1 MSVIKPIIET
11 SDSVTLRW
19 VDYEALVDA
28 ADGEHSRRIEAAAR
42 RGETEYLPVAMVK
55 RMAKE
60 ESPAA
65 VWREHRGM
73 TQVALA
79 KAAGVSKTYL
89 SEIEGRKKPGSVA
102 ALAAL
107 ARVLRVRIEDL
118 T

>member
-11 SDSVTLRW
+11 SDSVTLRR
-19 VDYEALVDA
+19 VDYEALMDA

-55 RMAKE
+55 RMARG
-60 ESPAA
+60 ESPVA
-65 VWREHRGM
+65 VWRGHRGM
-73 TQVALA
+73 TQAALA
-79 KAAGVSKTYL
+79 KAAGISKTYL

-102 ALAAL
+102 AFAAV
-107 ARVLRVRIEDL
+107 ARVLRVRMEDL